1 MKSIASAPGKVIL
14 FGEHFVVY
22 GVKAILCSIN
32 KRVTV
37 TAEKTSERK
46 ISINSKIGKL
56 ELEPDKPISEIN
68 SPLKPFYYLANKAV
82 ENKDTGIHI
91 QIDSEIPLGA
101 GLGSSSCCVA
111 GAAAIFKLF
120 GDISKEKI
128 LKLAI
133 EAERTI
139 FENTSG
145 ADCTVCTYGGIM
157 EYDKN
162 NGFKKIEDKPNL
174 RYRKANMLNILINN
188 KISQIKSNKKAIIAL
203 FSKSVQKKVKSVIY
217 VSPNFGPSSY
227 KGHFLRLP
235 GAKWFI
241 PLILGNE
248 HAFTPRNSEHAR
260 CWTTRYPT
268 KALFP
273 VKDAVVA
280 ASLVNH
286 SKIKLPIL
294 FWFSDYD
301 KVVSPKATRRIIS
314 KMGNNVDVFN
324 PIVSFEDD
332 PSKHGVLG
340 DILSPTKTAQGVNKI
355 LEWIRKNN

>member
-68 SPLKPFYYLANKAV
+68 SPLKPFYYLANKSI
-82 ENKDTGIHI
+82 ENKDSGIRI

-101 GLGSSSCCVA
+101 GLGSSSACCVA

-120 GDISKEKI
+120 GNISREEV

-162 NGFKKIEDKPNL
+162 KGFKKIEHEPNFQL
-174 RYRKANMLNILINN
+174 VIINSNMEHSTQSMVSKVKEFEKRNKEEFSRLSNLESKVIEDVLKLIKENKMQEIGQKMNQNQEYLENIGISNKELTKMVKIGQESSFGAKITGSGGGGCIFALTNESNLQNILKKFKDNN
-188 KISQIKSNKKAIIAL
+188 YECFSAKID
-203 FSKSVQKKVKSVIY
+203 F
-217 VSPNFGPSSY
+217 
-227 KGHFLRLP
+227 KGLNTF
-235 GAKWFI
+235 
-241 PLILGNE
+241 
-248 HAFTPRNSEHAR
+248 
-260 CWTTRYPT
+260 
-268 KALFP
+268 
-273 VKDAVVA
+273 
-280 ASLVNH
+280 
-286 SKIKLPIL
+286 
-294 FWFSDYD
+294 
-301 KVVSPKATRRIIS
+301 
-314 KMGNNVDVFN
+314 
-324 PIVSFEDD
+324 
-332 PSKHGVLG
+332 
-340 DILSPTKTAQGVNKI
+340 
-355 LEWIRKNN
+355 

>member
-14 FGEHFVVY
+14 IGEHFVVY

-32 KRVTV
+32 KRVRV

-101 GLGSSSCCVA
+101 GLGSSSACCVA

-120 GDISKEKI
+120 GNISREEV

-162 NGFKKIEDKPNL
+162 KGFKKIEYEPNFQL
-174 RYRKANMLNILINN
+174 VIINSNIEHSTQSMVSKVKEFENKNTEEFSRLSDLESKLVEDVLKLVKENKIQEIGQKMNQNQKYLENIGISNKELTKMIRIGQESSFGAKITGSGGGGCIFALTNESNLQNILKKFKDNN
-188 KISQIKSNKKAIIAL
+188 YECFSTKID
-203 FSKSVQKKVKSVIY
+203 F
-217 VSPNFGPSSY
+217 
-227 KGHFLRLP
+227 KGLNTF
-235 GAKWFI
+235 
-241 PLILGNE
+241 
-248 HAFTPRNSEHAR
+248 
-260 CWTTRYPT
+260 
-268 KALFP
+268 
-273 VKDAVVA
+273 
-280 ASLVNH
+280 
-286 SKIKLPIL
+286 
-294 FWFSDYD
+294 
-301 KVVSPKATRRIIS
+301 
-314 KMGNNVDVFN
+314 
-324 PIVSFEDD
+324 
-332 PSKHGVLG
+332 
-340 DILSPTKTAQGVNKI
+340 
-355 LEWIRKNN
+355 

>member
-56 ELEPDKPISEIN
+56 DLDPNKLISEIN
-68 SPLKPFYYLANKAV
+68 SPLKPFYYLANKAI

-101 GLGSSSCCVA
+101 GLGSSSACCVA

-120 GDISKEKI
+120 GNISREEV
-128 LKLAI
+128 LKRAI

-162 NGFKKIEDKPNL
+162 KGFKKIEHEPNFQL
-174 RYRKANMLNILINN
+174 VIINSNMEH
-188 KISQIKSNKKAIIAL
+188 STQSM
-203 FSKSVQKKVKSVIY
+203 VYKVKEFE
-217 VSPNFGPSSY
+217 N
-227 KGHFLRLP
+227 KNKEEFLRLSNLESELVEDVLKLVKENKVQEIGLKMNQNQEYLENIGISNNELVKMVKIGQESSF
-235 GAKWFI
+235 GAKITGSGGGGCIFA
-241 PLILGNE
+241 LTNESNLQNILKKFKDNDYE
-248 HAFTPRNSEHAR
+248 CFS
-260 CWTTRYPT
+260 T
-268 KALFP
+268 KIDFKGLNTF
-273 VKDAVVA
+273 
-280 ASLVNH
+280 
-286 SKIKLPIL
+286 
-294 FWFSDYD
+294 
-301 KVVSPKATRRIIS
+301 
-314 KMGNNVDVFN
+314 
-324 PIVSFEDD
+324 
-332 PSKHGVLG
+332 
-340 DILSPTKTAQGVNKI
+340 
-355 LEWIRKNN
+355 

>member
-101 GLGSSSCCVA
+101 GLGSSSACCVA

-120 GDISKEKI
+120 GNISREEV

-162 NGFKKIEDKPNL
+162 KGFKKIEHEPNFQL
-174 RYRKANMLNILINN
+174 VIINSNMEHSTQSMVSKVKEFENKNTEEFSRLSDLESKLVEDVLKLVKENKIQEIGQKMNQNQKYLENIGISNKELTKMIRIGQESSFGAKITGSGGGGCIFALTNESNLQNILKKFKDNN
-188 KISQIKSNKKAIIAL
+188 YECFSTKID
-203 FSKSVQKKVKSVIY
+203 F
-217 VSPNFGPSSY
+217 
-227 KGHFLRLP
+227 KGLNTF
-235 GAKWFI
+235 
-241 PLILGNE
+241 
-248 HAFTPRNSEHAR
+248 
-260 CWTTRYPT
+260 
-268 KALFP
+268 
-273 VKDAVVA
+273 
-280 ASLVNH
+280 
-286 SKIKLPIL
+286 
-294 FWFSDYD
+294 
-301 KVVSPKATRRIIS
+301 
-314 KMGNNVDVFN
+314 
-324 PIVSFEDD
+324 
-332 PSKHGVLG
+332 
-340 DILSPTKTAQGVNKI
+340 
-355 LEWIRKNN
+355 

>member
-68 SPLKPFYYLANKAV
+68 SPLKPFYYLANKSI
-82 ENKDTGIHI
+82 ENKDSGIRI

-101 GLGSSSCCVA
+101 GLGSSSACCVA

-120 GDISKEKI
+120 GNISKEEI
-128 LKLAI
+128 LELAI

-162 NGFKKIEDKPNL
+162 KGFKKIEHEPNFQL
-174 RYRKANMLNILINN
+174 VIINSNMEHSTQSMVSKVKEFENKNTEEFSRLSDLESKLVEDVLKLVKENKIQEIGQKMNQNQEYLEKIGISNNELIKMIKTGQESSFGAKITGSGGGGCIFALTNESNLQNILKKFKDNN
-188 KISQIKSNKKAIIAL
+188 YECFSAKID
-203 FSKSVQKKVKSVIY
+203 F
-217 VSPNFGPSSY
+217 
-227 KGHFLRLP
+227 KGLNTF
-235 GAKWFI
+235 
-241 PLILGNE
+241 
-248 HAFTPRNSEHAR
+248 
-260 CWTTRYPT
+260 
-268 KALFP
+268 
-273 VKDAVVA
+273 
-280 ASLVNH
+280 
-286 SKIKLPIL
+286 
-294 FWFSDYD
+294 
-301 KVVSPKATRRIIS
+301 
-314 KMGNNVDVFN
+314 
-324 PIVSFEDD
+324 
-332 PSKHGVLG
+332 
-340 DILSPTKTAQGVNKI
+340 
-355 LEWIRKNN
+355 

>member
-56 ELEPDKPISEIN
+56 ELEPDKSISEIN

-101 GLGSSSCCVA
+101 GLGSSSACCVA

-120 GDISKEKI
+120 GNISREEI

-162 NGFKKIEDKPNL
+162 KGFKKIEHEPNFQL
-174 RYRKANMLNILINN
+174 VIINSNMEHSTQSMVSKVKEFENKNKEEFSKLSNLESKLVEDVLKLVKENKIQEIGQKMNQNQEYLENIGISNKELTKMIKIGQESSFGAKITGSGGGGCIFALTNESNLQNILKKFKDNN
-188 KISQIKSNKKAIIAL
+188 YECFSTKID
-203 FSKSVQKKVKSVIY
+203 F
-217 VSPNFGPSSY
+217 
-227 KGHFLRLP
+227 KGLNTF
-235 GAKWFI
+235 
-241 PLILGNE
+241 
-248 HAFTPRNSEHAR
+248 
-260 CWTTRYPT
+260 
-268 KALFP
+268 
-273 VKDAVVA
+273 
-280 ASLVNH
+280 
-286 SKIKLPIL
+286 
-294 FWFSDYD
+294 
-301 KVVSPKATRRIIS
+301 
-314 KMGNNVDVFN
+314 
-324 PIVSFEDD
+324 
-332 PSKHGVLG
+332 
-340 DILSPTKTAQGVNKI
+340 
-355 LEWIRKNN
+355 

>member
-56 ELEPDKPISEIN
+56 DLDPNKLISEIN

-101 GLGSSSCCVA
+101 GLGSSSACCVA

-120 GDISKEKI
+120 GNISREEI

-162 NGFKKIEDKPNL
+162 KGFKKIEYEPNFQL
-174 RYRKANMLNILINN
+174 VIINSNIEHSTQSMVSKVKEFENKNKEEFSKLSNLESKLVEDVLKLVKENKIQEIGQKMNQNQEYLENIGISNKELTKMIKIGQESSFGAKITGSGGGGCIFALTNESNLQNILKKFKDNN
-188 KISQIKSNKKAIIAL
+188 YECFSTKID
-203 FSKSVQKKVKSVIY
+203 F
-217 VSPNFGPSSY
+217 
-227 KGHFLRLP
+227 KGLNTF
-235 GAKWFI
+235 
-241 PLILGNE
+241 
-248 HAFTPRNSEHAR
+248 
-260 CWTTRYPT
+260 
-268 KALFP
+268 
-273 VKDAVVA
+273 
-280 ASLVNH
+280 
-286 SKIKLPIL
+286 
-294 FWFSDYD
+294 
-301 KVVSPKATRRIIS
+301 
-314 KMGNNVDVFN
+314 
-324 PIVSFEDD
+324 
-332 PSKHGVLG
+332 
-340 DILSPTKTAQGVNKI
+340 
-355 LEWIRKNN
+355 

>member
-56 ELEPDKPISEIN
+56 EIEPDKPISEIN

-101 GLGSSSCCVA
+101 GLGSSSACCVA

-120 GDISKEKI
+120 GNISREEV

-162 NGFKKIEDKPNL
+162 KGFKKIEYEPNFQL
-174 RYRKANMLNILINN
+174 VIINSNIEHSTQSMVSKVKEFENKNTEEFSRLSDLESKLVEDVLKLVKENKIQEIGQKMNQNQKYLENIGISNKELTKMIRIGQESSFGAKITGSGGGGCIFALTNESNLQNILKKFKDNN
-188 KISQIKSNKKAIIAL
+188 YECFSTKID
-203 FSKSVQKKVKSVIY
+203 F
-217 VSPNFGPSSY
+217 
-227 KGHFLRLP
+227 KGLNTF
-235 GAKWFI
+235 
-241 PLILGNE
+241 
-248 HAFTPRNSEHAR
+248 
-260 CWTTRYPT
+260 
-268 KALFP
+268 
-273 VKDAVVA
+273 
-280 ASLVNH
+280 
-286 SKIKLPIL
+286 
-294 FWFSDYD
+294 
-301 KVVSPKATRRIIS
+301 
-314 KMGNNVDVFN
+314 
-324 PIVSFEDD
+324 
-332 PSKHGVLG
+332 
-340 DILSPTKTAQGVNKI
+340 
-355 LEWIRKNN
+355 